1 MRLWSRLGKGIPGP
15 FRELSQRVTVEKT
28 RSDVGLRSERGPV
41 LGSVMLCTA
50 LVAIDATI
58 LAAAV
63 PAIVSDLGGF
73 SQFPWL
79 FSIYLLA
86 QAVSVPIYGKLA
98 DAVGR
103 KPVMF
108 VGISLFLVGSVL
120 CGAAWTMPLLIAA
133 RAVQGIGA
141 GAILPMSMTIVGDI
155 YTVEERA
162 RVQGFIASVWGMA
175 SIVGPTLGGVF
186 SEYASW
192 RWIFFVNLPVGALA
206 AWMLTRRFHEKVE
219 RRRHSIDFAGAGLL
233 GVGCSL
239 LILALLQGG
248 HSWAWDSAVSITL
261 LSVSVVLLVAVPFV
275 ERRAAEP
282 ILPLWVFSRRVL
294 VGANATALLVGSIL
308 IGLTSYIPTFAQ
320 GVLGFGALLS
330 GFALAA
336 MTIGWPIA
344 AATAGRFY
352 MRLGFRDTSLIGVA
366 FIVLGT
372 LLLLGIGEDSSL
384 WMIALFTFVVG
395 IGLGYTASPTL
406 VAVQSVVGWD
416 RRGVVTGTNMFA
428 RSVGS
433 AVGVAVFGAI
443 ANASLA
449 RQFANPPAGVGGQL
463 PTSADDAALALDRGS
478 GAAPAV
484 REFVRM
490 ALSTATHHV
499 FIGVAVLAV
508 VMVATVL
515 LMPRRSSQLH
525 FD

>member
-1 MRLWSRLGKGIPGP
+1 M
-15 FRELSQRVTVEKT
+15 TVERT
-28 RSDVGLRSERGPV
+28 RSAVGLRSERGPI

-98 DAVGR
+98 DALGR

-108 VGISLFLVGSVL
+108 VGIALFLVGSVL
-120 CGAAWTMPLLIAA
+120 CGAAWSMPLLIAA
-133 RAVQGIGA
+133 RAVQGLGA
-141 GAILPMSMTIVGDI
+141 GATLPMSMTIVGDI

-186 SEYASW
+186 SEYLSW

-206 AWMLTRRFHEKVE
+206 AWMLARHFHEQIE
-219 RRRHSIDFAGAGLL
+219 RRRHSIDFAGATLL
-233 GVGCSL
+233 AVGCSL

-248 HSWAWDSAVSITL
+248 HSWAWGSAMSITL
-261 LSVSVVLLVAVPFV
+261 LSVSVALLVAFPFV

-294 VGANATALLVGSIL
+294 VGANLASLLVGAVL

-344 AATAGRFY
+344 AATAGRIY
-352 MRLGFRDTSLIGVA
+352 MRIGFRDTSVIGVA
-366 FIVLGT
+366 FIVLGS
-372 LLLLGIGEDSSL
+372 LLLLTVGEDTSL
-384 WMIALFTFVVG
+384 WLIALYTFVVG
-395 IGLGYTASPTL
+395 VGLGYTASPTL

-449 RQFANPPAGVGGQL
+449 RQFAHPPAGIDGRL
-463 PTSADDAALALDRGS
+463 PSSADDAALVLDSQS

-484 REFVRM
+484 REFVRA
-490 ALSTATHHV
+490 ALNTATHHV
-499 FIGVAVLAV
+499 FVGVAVLAV
-508 VMVATVL
+508 VMVAAVL
-515 LMPRRSSQLH
+515 LMPRRSTELE

>member
-1 MRLWSRLGKGIPGP
+1 MTT
-15 FRELSQRVTVEKT
+15 ETT
-28 RSDVGLRSERGPV
+28 RTAVGLRSERGPV
-41 LGSVMLCTA
+41 LIAVMLCTA

-63 PAIVSDLGGF
+63 PSIVTDLGGF

-98 DAVGR
+98 DALGR
-103 KPVMF
+103 KPVML
-108 VGISLFLVGSVL
+108 VGIAFFLVGSVL
-120 CGAAWTMPLLIAA
+120 CGFAWSMPLLIAA
-133 RAVQGIGA
+133 RAIQGIGA
-141 GAILPMSMTIVGDI
+141 GATLPMSMTIVGDI

-186 SEYASW
+186 SEYVSW

-206 AWMLTRRFHEKVE
+206 TWMLVRRFHEKVE
-219 RRRHSIDFAGAGLL
+219 RRRHRIDYAGAGLL
-233 GVGCSL
+233 GVGCTL

-248 HSWAWDSAVSITL
+248 HSWAWGSAVSITL
-261 LSVSVVLLVAVPFV
+261 LVVSAAMLVAVPFV

-282 ILPLWVFSRRVL
+282 ILPTWVFSRRIL
-294 VGANATALLVGSIL
+294 VGANAVSLLVGAIL
-308 IGLTSYIPTFAQ
+308 IGLTSYVPTFAQ
-320 GVLGFGALLS
+320 GVLGFGPLLA

-344 AATAGRFY
+344 AATAGRIY
-352 MRLGFRDTSLIGVA
+352 MRLGFRDTSLIGAA

-372 LLLLGIGEDSSL
+372 GLLLTVDASSSL
-384 WMIALFTFVVG
+384 WLIAVFTFVVG

-416 RRGVVTGTNMFA
+416 RRGVVTGTNMFG

-449 RQFANPPAGVGGQL
+449 HQFAASPAGVAGRL
-463 PTSADDAALALDRGS
+463 PRTADDATLVLDPHS
-478 GAAPAV
+478 GALPAV
-484 REFVRM
+484 REFVRL

-499 FIGVAVLAV
+499 FVGVAVLAV
-508 VMVATVL
+508 VMVGAVL
-515 LMPRRSSQLH
+515 LMPRRAEQLR

>member
-1 MRLWSRLGKGIPGP
+1 
-15 FRELSQRVTVEKT
+15 
-28 RSDVGLRSERGPV
+28 V
-41 LGSVMLCTA
+41 LLAVMLSTA

-63 PAIVSDLGGF
+63 PAIVTDLGGF

-98 DAVGR
+98 DALGR
-103 KPVMF
+103 KPVML
-108 VGISLFLVGSVL
+108 VGVALFLVGSVL
-120 CGAAWTMPLLIAA
+120 CGFAWSMPLLIAA
-133 RAVQGIGA
+133 RAVQGLGA
-141 GAILPMSMTIVGDI
+141 GAILPMSMTIVGDL

-175 SIVGPTLGGVF
+175 SIVGPTLGGLF
-186 SEYASW
+186 SEYLSW
-192 RWIFFVNLPVGALA
+192 RWIFFVNLPVGVLA
-206 AWMLTRRFHEKVE
+206 AWMLVRQFHERVQ
-219 RRRHSIDFAGAGLL
+219 RRRHRIDYAGAVLL
-233 GVGCSL
+233 TAGCTL
-239 LILALLQGG
+239 LILALLEGG
-248 HSWAWDSAVSITL
+248 HAWAWGSGTSLGLLGVSAA
-261 LSVSVVLLVAVPFV
+261 LLVAVPFV

-282 ILPLWVFSRRVL
+282 ILPLWVFGRRVL
-294 VGANATALLVGSIL
+294 VGANAASLLVGAVL

-344 AATAGRFY
+344 AATAGRIY
-352 MRLGFRDTSLIGVA
+352 MRLGFRDTSVIGTA
-366 FIVLGT
+366 FILLGA
-372 LLLLGIGEDSSL
+372 LLLLTIGRDSGL
-384 WMIALFTFVVG
+384 WQVALYTFVVG

-406 VAVQSVVGWD
+406 VAVQSAVDWD

-443 ANASLA
+443 ANATLA
-449 RQFANPPAGVGGQL
+449 REFANPPAGAAGQL
-463 PTSADDAALALDRGS
+463 PKSADDAALALDHAAGV
-478 GAAPAV
+478 APAV
-484 REFVRM
+484 RDFVQG

-499 FIGVAVLAV
+499 FVGVAVLAV
-508 VMVATVL
+508 LMVCAVL
-515 LMPRRSSQLH
+515 LMPRRPAKLEL
-525 FD
+525 D

>member
-1 MRLWSRLGKGIPGP
+1 MTSHQASRPAAAP
-15 FRELSQRVTVEKT
+15 RTA
-28 RSDVGLRSERGPV
+28 VGLRSERGPV
-41 LGSVMLCTA
+41 LLSVMLSTA

-63 PAIVSDLGGF
+63 PAIVTDLGGF

-79 FSIYLLA
+79 FSVYLLA
-86 QAVSVPIYGKLA
+86 QAVSVPIYGKVA
-98 DAVGR
+98 DALGR
-103 KPVMF
+103 KPVML
-108 VGISLFLVGSVL
+108 VGVALFLLGSVL
-120 CGAAWTMPLLIAA
+120 CGFAWTMPLLIAA
-133 RAVQGIGA
+133 RAVQGLGA

-192 RWIFFVNLPVGALA
+192 RWIFFVNLPVGAVA
-206 AWMLTRRFHEKVE
+206 AWMLVRQFHENVQ
-219 RRRHSIDFAGAGLL
+219 RRRHRIDYAGATLL
-233 GVGCSL
+233 TVGCTL
-239 LILALLQGG
+239 LILALLEGG
-248 HSWAWDSAVSITL
+248 HAWSWGSGVSIGL
-261 LSVSVVLLVAVPFV
+261 LALSAVLLVAVPFV

-282 ILPLWVFSRRVL
+282 ILPPWVFARRVL
-294 VGANATALLVGSIL
+294 VGANAVSVLVGAVL

-320 GVLGFGALLS
+320 GVLGFGALVA

-344 AATAGRFY
+344 AATAGRIY
-352 MRLGFRDTSLIGVA
+352 MRLGFRDTAVIGVA
-366 FIVLGT
+366 FIVLGS
-372 LLLLGIGEDSSL
+372 LLLLTIGQDSSL
-384 WMIALFTFVVG
+384 WQIALYTFVVG

-406 VAVQSVVGWD
+406 VAVQSVVDWD
-416 RRGVVTGTNMFA
+416 RRGVATGTNMFA

-433 AVGVAVFGAI
+433 AIGVAVFGAI

-449 RQFANPPAGVGGQL
+449 HQFQNPPAGVAGRL
-463 PTSADDAALALDRGS
+463 PTSADDTTLALDRGS
-478 GAAPAV
+478 GVAAST
-484 REFVRM
+484 REFIQA

-499 FIGVAVLAV
+499 FVGVAVLAV
-508 VMVATVL
+508 LMVVGVL
-515 LMPRRSSQLH
+515 LMPRRSSKLE

>member
-1 MRLWSRLGKGIPGP
+1 MTIER
-15 FRELSQRVTVEKT
+15 T

-41 LGSVMLCTA
+41 LGAVMLCTA

-103 KPVMF
+103 KPVMV

-120 CGAAWTMPLLIAA
+120 CGAAWTMPLLIGA
-133 RAVQGIGA
+133 RAVQGLGA

-186 SEYASW
+186 SEYLSW

-206 AWMLTRRFHEKVE
+206 AWMLTRHFHEHIE
-219 RRRHSIDFAGAGLL
+219 RRRHRIDYAGASLL
-233 GVGCSL
+233 GVGCTL

-248 HSWAWDSAVSITL
+248 HSWDWGSAVSITL
-261 LSVSVVLLVAVPFV
+261 LVTSAAMLVAVPFV

-294 VGANATALLVGSIL
+294 VGANAASLLVGAIL
-308 IGLTSYIPTFAQ
+308 IGLTSYVPTFAQ
-320 GVLGFGALLS
+320 GVLGFGALLA

-344 AATAGRFY
+344 AATAGRIY

-366 FIVLGT
+366 FIVLGA
-372 LLLLGIGEDSSL
+372 LLMLTVGESSSL

-443 ANASLA
+443 ANASLG
-449 RQFANPPAGVGGQL
+449 RQFANPPSGIDGHL
-463 PTSADDAALALDRGS
+463 PTTADDAALVLDPNS

-484 REFVRM
+484 REFVRS
-490 ALSTATHHV
+490 ALAAATHHV
-499 FIGVAVLAV
+499 FVGVAVLAV
-508 VMVATVL
+508 VMVAAVL
-515 LMPRRSSQLH
+515 LMPRRSEQLQ

>member
-1 MRLWSRLGKGIPGP
+1 
-15 FRELSQRVTVEKT
+15 
-28 RSDVGLRSERGPV
+28 
-41 LGSVMLCTA
+41 MLCTA

-63 PAIVSDLGGF
+63 PSIVTDLGGF

-98 DAVGR
+98 DSLGR
-103 KPVMF
+103 KPVML
-108 VGISLFLVGSVL
+108 VGISVFLIGSVL
-120 CGAAWTMPLLIAA
+120 CGFAWSMPLLIAA
-133 RAVQGIGA
+133 RAIQGLGA

-192 RWIFFVNLPVGALA
+192 RWIFFVNLPVGAVA
-206 AWMLTRRFHEKVE
+206 AWMLIRQFHEQVE
-219 RRRHSIDFAGAGLL
+219 RRRHRIDYAGAGLL
-233 GVGCSL
+233 TVGCTL
-239 LILALLQGG
+239 LILALLEGG
-248 HSWAWDSAVSITL
+248 HAWAWGSAVSIAL
-261 LSVSVVLLVAVPFV
+261 LVLSVVMLVAFPFV

-282 ILPLWVFSRRVL
+282 ILPLWLFSRRVL
-294 VGANATALLVGSIL
+294 VGANATALLVGAVL
-308 IGLTSYIPTFAQ
+308 IGLTSYVPTFSQ

-344 AATAGRFY
+344 AATAGRIY
-352 MRLGFRDTSLIGVA
+352 MRLGFRDTSVIGVA
-366 FIVLGT
+366 FIVLGS
-372 LLLLGIGEDSSL
+372 LLLLTIGEGSSL
-384 WMIALFTFVVG
+384 WQVALYTFVVG
-395 IGLGYTASPTL
+395 IGLGYTSSPTL
-406 VAVQSVVGWD
+406 VAVQSAVDWQ
-416 RRGVVTGTNMFA
+416 RRGVVTGTNMFG

-449 RQFANPPAGVGGQL
+449 RQFANPSVPVDGRL
-463 PTSADDAALALDRGS
+463 PTTADDAAMVLDHQS
-478 GAAPAV
+478 GAGLAV
-484 REFVRM
+484 RDFVRT
-490 ALSTATHHV
+490 ALSTATHEV
-499 FIGVAVLAV
+499 FIGVAILAV
-508 VMVATVL
+508 VMLAAVL
-515 LMPRRSSQLH
+515 VMPRRSTMLEVEKST
-525 FD
+525 DARERVSG

>member
-1 MRLWSRLGKGIPGP
+1 
-15 FRELSQRVTVEKT
+15 
-28 RSDVGLRSERGPV
+28 
-41 LGSVMLCTA
+41 MLCTA

-63 PAIVSDLGGF
+63 PAIVTDLGGF

-98 DAVGR
+98 DSLGS
-103 KPVMF
+103 KPVMVF
-108 VGISLFLVGSVL
+108 GVATFLVGSVL
-120 CGAAWTMPLLIAA
+120 CGVAWSMPLLIAA
-133 RAVQGIGA
+133 RAVQGLGA
-141 GAILPMSMTIVGDI
+141 GAILPMAMTIVGDI

-186 SEYASW
+186 SEYLSW
-192 RWIFFVNLPVGALA
+192 RWIFFVNLPIGGLA
-206 AWMLTRRFHEKVE
+206 AWMLIRQFREQVT
-219 RRRHSIDFAGAGLL
+219 RRRHRIDYLGAVLL
-233 GVGCSL
+233 TVGASL

-248 HSWAWDSAVSITL
+248 HAWAWGSGTSIGLFVVSAA
-261 LSVSVVLLVAVPFV
+261 LLVAFPFV

-282 ILPLWVFSRRVL
+282 ILPTWVFARRIL
-294 VGANATALLVGSIL
+294 VGANGVALLVGAVL

-320 GVLGFGALLS
+320 GVLGFGAVVA

-344 AATAGRFY
+344 AATAGRIY
-352 MRLGFRDTSLIGVA
+352 MRLGFRDTSLIGVV
-366 FIVLGT
+366 FIVLGG
-372 LLLLGIGEDSSL
+372 LLLMTVGQDSSF
-384 WMIALFTFVVG
+384 WQVALYTFVVG
-395 IGLGYTASPTL
+395 LGLGYTASPTL
-406 VAVQSVVGWD
+406 VAVQSSVDWQ

-433 AVGVAVFGAI
+433 AVGAAVFGAI

-449 RQFANPPAGVGGQL
+449 RQFQEAPSGVEGRL
-463 PTSADDAALALDRGS
+463 PTTADDAALVLDPNS
-478 GAAPAV
+478 GVAPVV
-484 REFVRM
+484 REFVRS

-499 FIGVAVLAV
+499 FVGVAVLAAL
-508 VMVATVL
+508 MLVAVL
-515 LMPRRSSQLH
+515 VMPRRVQQVEPGQSVLA
-525 FD
+525 D

>member
-1 MRLWSRLGKGIPGP
+1 
-15 FRELSQRVTVEKT
+15 
-28 RSDVGLRSERGPV
+28 
-41 LGSVMLCTA
+41 
-50 LVAIDATI
+50 VAIDATI

-63 PAIVSDLGGF
+63 PAIVTDLGGF

-98 DAVGR
+98 DAMGR
-103 KPVMF
+103 KPVML
-108 VGISLFLVGSVL
+108 VGIALFLVGSVL
-120 CGAAWTMPLLIAA
+120 CGFAWSMPLLIAA
-133 RAVQGIGA
+133 RAVQGLGA
-141 GAILPMSMTIVGDI
+141 GATLPMSMTIVGDI

-186 SEYASW
+186 SEYLSW

-206 AWMLTRRFHEKVE
+206 AWMIVRHFHEKVE
-219 RRRHSIDFAGAGLL
+219 RRRHRIDYAGAALL
-233 GVGCSL
+233 TSGCTL
-239 LILALLQGG
+239 LILALLEGG
-248 HSWAWDSAVSITL
+248 HAWAWGSAVSITL
-261 LSVSVVLLVAVPFV
+261 LGLSAALLVAFPIV

-282 ILPLWVFSRRVL
+282 ILPLWVFARRVL
-294 VGANATALLVGSIL
+294 VGANAASLLVGAVL

-344 AATAGRFY
+344 AATAGRIY
-352 MRLGFRDTSLIGVA
+352 MRIGFRDTSVIGVA
-366 FIVLGT
+366 FIVLGS
-372 LLLLGIGEDSSL
+372 LLLLTIGQDSSL
-384 WMIALFTFVVG
+384 WLIALYTFVVG

-406 VAVQSVVGWD
+406 VAVQSAVDWD

-433 AVGVAVFGAI
+433 AIGVAVFGAI

-449 RQFANPPAGVGGQL
+449 RQFSNPPPAAEGRL
-463 PTSADDAALALDRGS
+463 PSSADDAALALDH
-478 GAAPAV
+478 GAGVAPAV
-484 REFVRM
+484 REFVQS

-508 VMVATVL
+508 LMVGAVL
-515 LMPRRSSQLH
+515 LMPRRPVKLEFSDAS
-525 FD
+525 

>member
-1 MRLWSRLGKGIPGP
+1 MRCGLPG
-15 FRELSQRVTVEKT
+15 LSQDVAAETT
-28 RSDVGLRSERGPV
+28 RTEVGLRSERGPV
-41 LGSVMLCTA
+41 LIAVMLCTA

-63 PAIVSDLGGF
+63 PAIVTDLGGF

-98 DAVGR
+98 DALGR
-103 KPVMF
+103 KPVML
-108 VGISLFLVGSVL
+108 VGIALFLAGSVL
-120 CGAAWTMPLLIAA
+120 CGAAWSMPLLIAS
-133 RAVQGIGA
+133 RAVQGLGA
-141 GAILPMSMTIVGDI
+141 GATLPMSMTIVGDI

-186 SEYASW
+186 SQYLSW

-206 AWMLTRRFHEKVE
+206 AWMLVRHFHERVE
-219 RRRHSIDFAGAGLL
+219 RKRHSIDYAGAGLL
-233 GVGCSL
+233 AAGCSL
-239 LILALLQGG
+239 LILALLEGG
-248 HSWAWDSAVSITL
+248 RSWAWGSPVSIGL
-261 LSVSVVLLVAVPFV
+261 LALSAALLAAFAYA

-282 ILPLWVFSRRVL
+282 ILPMWMFTRRVL
-294 VGANATALLVGSIL
+294 VGANAVSLLVGAVL
-308 IGLTSYIPTFAQ
+308 IGLTSYVPTFAQ

-344 AATAGRFY
+344 AATAGRIY
-352 MRLGFRDTSLIGVA
+352 MRLGFRDTSVIGVA
-366 FIVLGT
+366 FIVLGC
-372 LLLLGIGEDSSL
+372 LLMLSIGEDSSL
-384 WMIALFTFVVG
+384 WVVALYTFVIGV
-395 IGLGYTASPTL
+395 GLGYTASPTL
-406 VAVQSVVGWD
+406 VAVQSSVGWD

-449 RQFANPPAGVGGQL
+449 RQFQHPPAGASGRL
-463 PTSADDAALALDRGS
+463 PTSADDASVVLDPHS
-478 GAAPAV
+478 GVAPAV
-484 REFVRM
+484 RDFVRA

-499 FIGVAVLAV
+499 FVGLAVLAV
-508 VMVATVL
+508 VMALAVL
-515 LMPRRSSQLH
+515 VMPRRASQLE